1 MPNLIFKN
9 RRQAGEMLAPLLQEY
24 KGNPDTIV
32 LGLPRGGV
40 VVAFEV
46 ARALD
51 LPLDIIVSRKIGAP
65 GNPEFAIGAVTEY
78 SVSLPDKRT
87 IQYYEIPPEYINQKI
102 AEEKAEALRRAEIYR
117 NRRPPM
123 DIKDKTVI
131 LVDDGIATGATM
143 RAAVKSARKKGAEKI
158 VVAVPVLSKDMLEK
172 MEEEADAV
180 ISVYAPE
187 NLFAVGSFYES
198 FQQVSNEEVVKLLE
212 MSLQKVGN

>member
-1 MPNLIFKN
+1 
-9 RRQAGEMLAPLLQEY
+9 MLAPRLQEY
-24 KGNPDTIV
+24 KGDPDAIV

-65 GNPEFAIGAVTEY
+65 GNPEFAVGAVTEY
-78 SVSLPDKRT
+78 SVSLPDKR
-87 IQYYEIPPEYINQKI
+87 IVQYYQIAPEYINQKM

-117 NRRPPM
+117 NHRPPL

-143 RAAVKSARKKGAEKI
+143 LAAVKSARKKGAKKI

-172 MEEEADAV
+172 MAEEVDAV
-180 ISVYAPE
+180 ICVYAPE
-187 NLFAVGSFYES
+187 IMFAVGNFYES
-198 FQQVSNEEVVKLLE
+198 FQQVSNEEVVRLLE
-212 MSLQKVGN
+212 LSPQKIN